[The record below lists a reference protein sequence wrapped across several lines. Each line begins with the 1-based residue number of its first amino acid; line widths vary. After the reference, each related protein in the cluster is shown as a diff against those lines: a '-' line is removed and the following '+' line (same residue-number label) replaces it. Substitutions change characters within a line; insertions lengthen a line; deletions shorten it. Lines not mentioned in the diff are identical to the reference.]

1 MSSNQIKSFAKKVK
15 EDSQLGEKLKSC
27 ERVKELVA
35 LAKEN
40 GFDFAEEELY
50 PPNEPGFTE
59 EQLHDKLVKLL
70 LRS

>member
-1 MSSNQIKSFAKKVK
+1 MSVNNIKSFAKKTQV
-15 EDSQLGEKLKSC
+15 DSELGEKLKTC

-50 PPNEPGFTE
+50 PPNEPGFTA
-59 EQLHDKLVKLL
+59 EQLHPKLVKIL
-70 LRS
+70 LR

>member
-1 MSSNQIKSFAKKVK
+1 MSTKQIKSFSKKTQ
-15 EDSQLGEKLKSC
+15 EDPQLGEKLKSC

-50 PPNEPGFTE
+50 PPNEPGFTA
-59 EQLHDKLVKLL
+59 EQLHPKLVKIL
-70 LRS
+70 LR